1 MNNRNNF
8 FQAQEVSKNFGGL
21 QALDRVSF
29 GVEEDQI
36 FSIIGPNGAG
46 KTTLFNTISGILPCS
61 TGKILLRDL
70 PLHEMSPCS
79 IAKAGVAR
87 TFQNIRL
94 FPNMTVLENVL
105 LGCEAKTVR
114 GFLLTGFSLPAVKRM
129 EKENKERALHWL
141 ELLKLADYT
150 DQHASSLPYG
160 LQKRLEIARALGTE
174 PILLLLDEPAAGLN
188 DVEIGVLQKTIEMI
202 CETLKLTIFLID
214 HNANLIMSLSD
225 VIMVLDFGKVLT
237 MGTASE
243 VRHDPRVIAAYL
255 GK

>member
-1 MNNRNNF
+1 MNNGDHF

-29 GVEEDQI
+29 EVEEGQI

-46 KTTLFNTISGILPCS
+46 KTTLFNVISGMMPCS
-61 TGKILLRDL
+61 MGKIVLRDL
-70 PLHEMSPCS
+70 PLHKIDACS
-79 IAKAGVAR
+79 ISRAGVAR

-105 LGCEAKTVR
+105 VGCEAKMVQ
-114 GFLLTGFSLPAVKRM
+114 GFLFTGFGIPAIKRM
-129 EKENKERALHWL
+129 EKDKRERALHWL
-141 ELLKLADYT
+141 DLLKLADYS
-150 DQHASSLPYG
+150 DQQPTSLPYG
-160 LQKRLEIARALGTE
+160 LQKRVEIARALGTE

-188 DVEIGVLQKTIEMI
+188 DVEIEELQNIIEMI
-202 CETLKLTIFLID
+202 RETLKVTILLID

-225 VIMVLDFGKVLT
+225 SIMVLDFGRVLT

-243 VRHDPRVIAAYL
+243 VRNDPKVIAAYL

>member
-1 MNNRNNF
+1 MNNRDNF

-21 QALDRVSF
+21 QALDKVSF
-29 GVEEDQI
+29 GVEEGQI

-46 KTTLFNTISGILPCS
+46 KTTLFNVISGMMPCS
-61 TGKILLRDL
+61 RGKIVLRDL
-70 PLHEMSPCS
+70 PLHKMNVCS
-79 IAKAGVAR
+79 ISRAGVAR

-105 LGCEAKTVR
+105 LGCEAKTVQ
-114 GFLLTGFSLPAVKRM
+114 GFLFTGFGIPTIKRM
-129 EKENKERALHWL
+129 EKDKRERALHWL
-141 ELLKLADYT
+141 DLLKLADYNDEQPT
-150 DQHASSLPYG
+150 SLPYG

-188 DVEIGVLQKTIEMI
+188 DVEIGELQKIIEMI
-202 CETLKLTIFLID
+202 RETLKVTILLVD

-225 VIMVLDFGKVLT
+225 FIMVLDFGKVLT

-243 VRHDPRVIAAYL
+243 VRNDPRVIAAYL